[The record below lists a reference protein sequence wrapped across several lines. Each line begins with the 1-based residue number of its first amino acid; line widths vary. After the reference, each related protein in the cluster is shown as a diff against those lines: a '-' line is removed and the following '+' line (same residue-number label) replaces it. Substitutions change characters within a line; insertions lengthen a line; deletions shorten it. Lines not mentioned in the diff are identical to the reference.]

1 MDEDATRMPQV
12 GCKQTQLGILIS
24 YKIHRNT
31 AKPKIHILRTR
42 FLELRIH
49 SSTPVPWEVEHGPGL
64 DFGEHLWRSPNPG
77 NEALGEAGHGRS
89 FRYSSSLL
97 QGAKAFQQRARK
109 SKACHLSSKCR
120 GSIWSTRKWSIE
132 YWVLHLPY
140 KYQAFL
146 SCVCT
151 LIFSVKVHKTMNF
164 VAVQKQRQSQW
175 RRYTGV
181 VVLQF
186 YGKSSASLVLQY
198 CLYSIVWHVFLY
210 KARVVIRKKSPTSPI
225 ISLSR
230 HSFQRPK
237 GQSLPRCERWI
248 NPSWLSNSAFWKKC
262 FEQKGCQL
270 NTQSHQP
277 KRTPIRS
284 QRCDV
289 YFSSPSSTVVTSKE
303 QGFVILEMF
312 STYQAGLAIS
322 WTLVSSEFCQRWTH

>member
-1 MDEDATRMPQV
+1 MGEVSVSR
-12 GCKQTQLGILIS
+12 
-24 YKIHRNT
+24 
-31 AKPKIHILRTR
+31 LRT
-42 FLELRIH
+42 LR
-49 SSTPVPWEVEHGPGL
+49 
-64 DFGEHLWRSPNPG
+64 
-77 NEALGEAGHGRS
+77 AC
-89 FRYSSSLL
+89 
-97 QGAKAFQQRARK
+97 
-109 SKACHLSSKCR
+109 SKVLKLSSNAP
-120 GSIWSTRKWSIE
+120 GSQKPVIVILANAGGAFGAHGNGASSIE
-132 YWVLHLPY
+132 KLHLPY